1 MDEMNGYLIAAS
13 AVGGYFLGAISFAR
27 LIGRI
32 VAPGEDVTRSDLVVG
47 EDAKEQRRYT
57 FELVSAST
65 AGAKLGTKYGC
76 LISVLD
82 MLKVFAPT
90 LGLRL
95 LYPDSPYFLIA
106 AAAGVV
112 GHNWPV
118 YYRFKG
124 GAGLSAALGG
134 LLVIDWLG
142 VLVAPAAGM
151 IIGLVILRDVFASAS
166 VWLVLLIP
174 WLWLRTNDI
183 WHIGYAVVISI
194 SFLLASIPAMKQFY
208 RIKRE
213 DPEAYRVMMESSQM
227 FRGML
232 KISRWLGLERNKGR

>member
-1 MDEMNGYLIAAS
+1 MNGYLIAAA
-13 AVGGYFLGAISFAR
+13 AVGGYLLGAISFAR
-27 LIGRI
+27 MIGRI
-32 VAPGEDVTRSDLVVG
+32 VAPGTDISKIELVVG
-47 EDAKEQRRYT
+47 KDEEERRQYT
-57 FELVSAST
+57 SELVSATTVGS
-65 AGAKLGTKYGC
+65 KLGTKYGC

-82 MLKVFAPT
+82 MLKVFVPA
-90 LGLRL
+90 LVFRL
-95 LYPDSPYFLIA
+95 LFPQFPYYLIT

-124 GAGLSAALGG
+124 GGGLSAALGG

-151 IIGLVILRDVFASAS
+151 IIGLFILRDVFATTSL
-166 VWLVLLIP
+166 WLVLLIP

-183 WHIGYAVVISI
+183 WHIGYAVVINI
-194 SFLLASIPAMKQFY
+194 SFLLATFPGMKQFY
-208 RIKRE
+208 KIKRE
-213 DPEAYRVMMESSQM
+213 DPEAYRAMMESAHM

-232 KISRWLGLERNKGR
+232 KVSRWLGLDKNKSR

>member
-1 MDEMNGYLIAAS
+1 M
-13 AVGGYFLGAISFAR
+13 
-27 LIGRI
+27 IGRI
-32 VAPGEDVTRSDLVVG
+32 VAPGTDISRIEIVVG
-47 EDAKEQRRYT
+47 KDEEEQRKYT
-57 FELVSAST
+57 SELVSAT
-65 AGAKLGTKYGC
+65 TVGAKLGTKYGC

>member
-1 MDEMNGYLIAAS
+1 MDEMNGYLIAA
-13 AVGGYFLGAISFAR
+13 AAAGGYLLGAISFAR
-27 LIGRI
+27 LIGGI
-32 VAPGEDVTRSDLVVG
+32 VAPGEDVTRSELVVG
-47 EDAKEQRRYT
+47 MEEKEQRKYT

-65 AGAKLGTKYGC
+65 VGAKLGTRYGC

-82 MLKVFAPT
+82 MLKVLAPT
-90 LGLRL
+90 LAFRL
-95 LYPDSPYFLIA
+95 LFPDSPYYLIS

-151 IIGLVILRDVFASAS
+151 IIGLFILRDVFASAS

-174 WLWLRTNDI
+174 WLWLRTNDV

-213 DPEAYRVMMESSQM
+213 DPEAYRVMMESSKM

-232 KISRWLGLERNKGR
+232 KISRWLGLERNKGH

>member
-1 MDEMNGYLIAAS
+1 MNGYLIAA
-13 AVGGYFLGAISFAR
+13 AAAGGYLLGAISFAR

-32 VAPGEDVTRSDLVVG
+32 VAPGEDISRSELVLG
-47 EDAKEQRRYT
+47 KEQRKFT
-57 FELVSAST
+57 FEVVSAT
-65 AGAKLGTKYGC
+65 NVGAKLGTKYGC
-76 LISVLD
+76 LTSVLD
-82 MLKVFAPT
+82 MLKVFAPA
-90 LGLRL
+90 LVFRL

-106 AAAGVV
+106 ATAGVV

-124 GAGLSAALGG
+124 GAGLSAAIGG
-134 LLVIDWLG
+134 LLVVDWLG

-151 IIGLVILRDVFASAS
+151 IIGLVILRDVFAAAS

-174 WLWLRTNDI
+174 WLWLRTHDI

-208 RIKRE
+208 QIKRE
-213 DPEAYRVMMESSQM
+213 DPEAHRALLESTKM

-232 KISRWLGLERNKGR
+232 KISRWLGLEKNKSR